1 MALRVRRT
9 HANPYATHLPVLSA
23 ASSVIKVRSVLELG
37 SGPFSTSLFLDRRVF
52 PDLEKLTSYED
63 DPSWA
68 AVVIERVGPDPR
80 LDFRM
85 VESVS
90 QSVSADVGDY
100 DLVFIDDSRLPVE
113 RTQTIESV
121 AAMRPKGLVAIHD
134 FELKSYRHAAKVFD
148 HRQIFRTFTP
158 QVGFC
163 WFGDT
168 FEAQQW
174 RDVAIMVEAGSHLDP
189 TDQDAWLAHLKPQGM
204 Q

>member
-1 MALRVRRT
+1 MRRT

-23 ASSVIKVRSVLELG
+23 VASVIKVRSVLELG
-37 SGPFSTSLFLDRRVF
+37 SGPFSTSLFLDRRMF

-68 AVVIERVGPDPR
+68 AAVTERVGTDPR
-80 LDFRM
+80 LDFRV

-90 QSVSADVGDY
+90 HSVPADVGDY
-100 DLVFIDDSRLPVE
+100 DLVFIDDSRLTVE

-121 AAMRPKGLVAIHD
+121 AAMAPKGLVAIHD
-134 FELKSYRHAAKVFD
+134 FELRSYRHAAKVFD
-148 HRQIFRTFTP
+148 HRRIFRTFTP

-168 FEAQQW
+168 CEAQQW
-174 RDVAIMVEAGSHLDP
+174 KNVATMVEAGSHLDP
-189 TDQDAWLAHLKPQGM
+189 TDQDAWLAHLERQGM

>member
-23 ASSVIKVRSVLELG
+23 AASVMKVRSVLELG

-63 DPSWA
+63 DPTWAA
-68 AVVIERVGPDPR
+68 AVVERVGTDQR
-80 LDFRM
+80 LDLRV
-85 VESVS
+85 VESVRH
-90 QSVSADVGDY
+90 SVPADVGDY
-100 DLVFIDDSRLPVE
+100 DLVFIDDSRLPIE

-121 AAMRPKGLVAIHD
+121 VAMRPRGLVAIHD
-134 FELKSYRHAAKVFD
+134 FELKPYRHAAKGFD
-148 HRQIFRTFTP
+148 HRRIFRTFTP

-168 FEAQQW
+168 FEERQW
-174 RDVAIMVEAGSHLDP
+174 QNVALMVEAGSHLDP
-189 TDQDAWLAHLKPQGM
+189 TDHCAWLAHLRP
-204 Q
+204 